1 MYQRGFFREH
11 SLLLLWVS
19 RLLDLCIFLAAC
31 LTAYVIVFGF
41 IAIRADYEVAIT
53 IAVLVFLSVFQLA
66 GLYRT
71 WRGEEFTS
79 ELASMFVAWNIIFAI
94 LIFFAAITK
103 TTADFSRAW
112 LLMWYTGGFI
122 LLFLQRLT
130 LRRFLRVMRRR
141 GFNLRHVVVIGSSEL
156 GDQVLKRIRDS
167 VDSGFNVCA
176 YFTDDQV
183 DHAEHVP
190 IRGGLAEA
198 PEFLQENQIDQIWI
212 AMSLKQA
219 DAIENIL
226 DQLKDSMCDIRL
238 IPDLFGFHLINHSMG
253 TISGMPVINL
263 SVTPMDGLNR
273 WIKAMEDK
281 VLSAIILVLA
291 SPIIA
296 LIAVLIKASG
306 PGPIIYSQERLSWN
320 GSRFMMYKF
329 RTMPLDVEET
339 SGPVWASK
347 DEDRATAVGKFL
359 RRTSLDELPQFWNVL
374 KGDMSI
380 VGPRPER
387 PVFVQQFRD
396 DVPSYMLKHMVKGGI
411 TGWAQI
417 NGWRGDTDIKKRIE
431 YDLYYID
438 NWSLWLDLKIML
450 LTVFKGLVH
459 KHAY

>member
-19 RLLDLCIFLAAC
+19 RLLDLFIFLVAC
-31 LTAYVIVFGF
+31 LTAYTVVFGF

-53 IAVLVFLSVFQLA
+53 IAVLVFLSIFQLA

-79 ELASMFVAWNIIFAI
+79 ELASMFVAWNIVFAI

-112 LLMWYTGGFI
+112 LLMWYTGGFS
-122 LLFLQRLT
+122 LLFLQRLA
-130 LRRFLRVMRRR
+130 LRKFLRVMRSR
-141 GFNLRHVVVIGSSEL
+141 GFNLRHVVVVGSSDL

-176 YFTDDQV
+176 YFTDDDV
-183 DHAEHVP
+183 GLAEHVP
-190 IRGGLAEA
+190 IRGALAEA
-198 PEFLQENQIDQIWI
+198 PAFIQENQIDQIWI

-219 DAIENIL
+219 DAIEKIL
-226 DQLKDSMCDIRL
+226 EQLKDSMCDIRL

-281 VLSAIILVLA
+281 VLAAIILVFA
-291 SPIIA
+291 SPVIA
-296 LIAVLIKASG
+296 LIALLIKASG
-306 PGPIIYSQERLSWN
+306 AGPVIYAQERLSWN
-320 GSRFMMYKF
+320 GSRFWMYKF
-329 RTMPLDVEET
+329 RTMPLNAEET

-347 DEDRATAVGKFL
+347 GEDRATAIGRFL
-359 RRTSLDELPQFWNVL
+359 RRTSMDELPQFWNVL
-374 KGDMSI
+374 RGDMSI

-387 PVFVQQFRD
+387 PVFVEKFRD
-396 DVPSYMLKHMVKGGI
+396 EVPSYMLKHMVKGGI

-431 YDLYYID
+431 HDLYYID
-438 NWSLWLDLKIML
+438 NWSLWLDLKIIL
-450 LTVFKGLVH
+450 LTIFKGLVH
-459 KHAY
+459 RHAY